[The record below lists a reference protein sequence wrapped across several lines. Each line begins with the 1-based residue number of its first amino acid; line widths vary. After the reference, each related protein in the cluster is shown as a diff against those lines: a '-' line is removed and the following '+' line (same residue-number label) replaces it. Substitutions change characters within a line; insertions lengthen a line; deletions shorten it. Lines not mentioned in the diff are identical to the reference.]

1 MRSLGLEGRVGR
13 PDAEMINPLPIETM
27 NRNNGSTGR
36 LTVTLLTPTP
46 VSPELVLVDPEL
58 AAVARTELP
67 DTPWIP
73 PALLP
78 LSANGVGITVPPTPA
93 AVPPTPAIPHP
104 AKTPYPAPAPA
115 PSKAKRRPVLYWLS
129 LLAVFGLG
137 LGLGN
142 RMTRGSNEP
151 QLLPAASR
159 TVTTHVRVGV
169 LSTERTAHPR
179 SRPKPRS
186 ASPPKRR
193 ARPRANAVPSRSRQV
208 PRQAHAARQPH
219 GRGSSRVLS
228 WASLPRAD
236 YYDVQLFR
244 GAARILDLWP
254 TTNRV
259 EVPARWTYGGVNYR
273 LTPGSYR
280 WYVYPGFGQQTE
292 LRLGKLRARGILVR
306 ASRT

>member
-1 MRSLGLEGRVGR
+1 MS
-13 PDAEMINPLPIETM
+13 DPLPIETM
-27 NRNNGSTGR
+27 NGNNGSTGR

-58 AAVARTELP
+58 AAVARAELP

-93 AVPPTPAIPHP
+93 TVPPTPAIPHP
-104 AKTPYPAPAPA
+104 TKTPYPAPAPA
-115 PSKAKRRPVLYWLS
+115 PSKGKRRPVLYWLS

-137 LGLGN
+137 LGIGN
-142 RMTRGSNEP
+142 RMSRGSSEP
-151 QLLPAASR
+151 QLLPAGLT

-169 LSTERTAHPR
+169 PGTGRAAHPR
-179 SRPKPRS
+179 SKPRS
-186 ASPPKRR
+186 ASTPKRR
-193 ARPRANAVPSRSRQV
+193 ARPRANAVPSRSRKA
-208 PRQAHAARQPH
+208 PGQAHAARQPH

-244 GAARILDLWP
+244 GTARILDLWP

-259 EVPARWTYGGVNYR
+259 EVPARWTYGGVDYR

-280 WYVYPGFGQQTE
+280 WYVYPGFGPQTE
-292 LRLGKLRARGILVR
+292 LRLGKLRARGIFVR